1 MDKYKKFI
9 LDIIIN
15 RGRFGIPDGE
25 YKEQHHIIPK
35 CMGGSDDEENL
46 VDLLLREHVIA
57 HKLLADIYP
66 GCDDVQYAFWMMCNC
81 REYDDVVTPVEYEA
95 ARKIFSENHPMKN
108 PEVAAKAGKTLKEY
122 YENNPEARET
132 ISKALKEYYENNP
145 EARETKSKA
154 LKEYYENN
162 PEARETK
169 SKALKE
175 YYENNPEARE
185 TQSKT
190 LKEYY
195 ENNPEAREAI
205 SKALSKPVEAIDPKT
220 GERVYYFESTH
231 DAGRA
236 GFDFSH
242 VCACC
247 NGKYGYKTHHGYIWR
262 WIQEVSDDDSDN

>member
-122 YENNPEARET
+122 YENNPEARE
-132 ISKALKEYYENNP
+132 
-145 EARETKSKA
+145 
-154 LKEYYENN
+154 
-162 PEARETK
+162 
-169 SKALKE
+169 
-175 YYENNPEARE
+175 
-185 TQSKT
+185 
-190 LKEYY
+190 
-195 ENNPEAREAI
+195 AI

-220 GERVYYFESTH
+220 GERVYYFESTAE
-231 DAGRA
+231 AGRA
-236 GFDFSH
+236 GFHQSH
-242 VCACC
+242 VCDCC
-247 NGKYGYKTHHGYIWR
+247 NGKYGFKTHHGYIWR

>member
-132 ISKALKEYYENNP
+132 
-145 EARETKSKA
+145 KSKA

-185 TQSKT
+185 TQSKA

-220 GERVYYFESTH
+220 GERVYYFESTAE
-231 DAGRA
+231 AGRA
-236 GFDFSH
+236 GFHQSH
-242 VCACC
+242 VCDCC
-247 NGKYGYKTHHGYIWR
+247 NGKYGFKTHHGYIWR
-262 WIQEVSDDDSDN
+262 WVQEVSDDDSDN